1 MFCIFLNS
9 GTLIVIIFLRGTA
22 SYVAVGFPYSPGW
35 WSMCK
40 LKTIQNSS
48 DVRRL
53 IHGRP
58 SSLVTPE
65 YMLGLKSLV
74 LNTLRLRVNDE
85 KAKIDAGRVDANLI
99 LK

>member
-1 MFCIFLNS
+1 
-9 GTLIVIIFLRGTA
+9 
-22 SYVAVGFPYSPGW
+22 
-35 WSMCK
+35 MCK
-40 LKTIQNSS
+40 FKTIQNSS

-53 IHGRP
+53 IHSRP